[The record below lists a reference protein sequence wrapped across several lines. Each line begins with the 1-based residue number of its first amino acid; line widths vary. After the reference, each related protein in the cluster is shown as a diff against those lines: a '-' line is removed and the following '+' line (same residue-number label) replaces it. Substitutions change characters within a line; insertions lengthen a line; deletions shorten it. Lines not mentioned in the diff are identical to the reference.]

1 METKGEIPR
10 NKSVGPVRTQ
20 VRYREWGKRKGLR
33 AYNRPE
39 TTPPG
44 GKKNPNRQPLL
55 SGRNGNASQS
65 RPAARSGKE
74 GGNVTGW

>member
-1 METKGEIPR
+1 MRTKEEVSKNR
-10 NKSVGPVRTQ
+10 SVSPVRTQ
-20 VRYREWGKRKGLR
+20 VRYRGWGRRRGLR

-39 TTPPG
+39 TTPPE